1 MAFPLFEFAFVS
13 AFPERLKVLASL
25 AHPENW
31 EYRHSK
37 SDQPVPILYNYV
49 QYTFIRLKEEGKIAT
64 APQTDK
70 ACFNT
75 GLVTSNYE
83 EIYAYFIPHLNPQP
97 GGQQW
102 YLAKFCKES
111 DRDLLSFGKLPAM
124 ARYIN
129 NVTDLLYDTSLEL
142 RKNVDHI
149 IDDNRERFPE
159 PFRSMNDNF
168 QLRIA
173 LEGALDHSIKRVER
187 NYKTA
192 VPQYYQGHMQ
202 LLLPL
207 CMTSP
212 TKADLAL
219 AVYREG
225 DVYLAAT
232 CLTLDMAY
240 NNARLIARPDT
251 EWLEP

>member
-1 MAFPLFEFAFVS
+1 VS
-13 AFPERLKVLASL
+13 
-25 AHPENW
+25 
-31 EYRHSK
+31 
-37 SDQPVPILYNYV
+37 
-49 QYTFIRLKEEGKIAT
+49 
-64 APQTDK
+64 
-70 ACFNT
+70 
-75 GLVTSNYE
+75 
-83 EIYAYFIPHLNPQP
+83 
-97 GGQQW
+97 
-102 YLAKFCKES
+102 
-111 DRDLLSFGKLPAM
+111 
-124 ARYIN
+124 
-129 NVTDLLYDTSLEL
+129 DLLYDTELEL

-149 IDDNRERFPE
+149 IDDNRDRFPE
-159 PFRSMNDNF
+159 PFRSMKDNF

-173 LEGALDHSIKRVER
+173 LEGAIDHSVKRVER

-207 CMTSP
+207 CMTSQ

-225 DVYLAAT
+225 NVYLAAT